1 MAVAIQGKC
10 CGIMPHVFLNRLDVV
25 PCADGINR
33 ESVATIMQT
42 MMIKPSILQC
52 LLECLPDSRLR
63 EMTSICMRK
72 DEVRELSLVPQVS
85 GYTLLLFLIFLMSFQ
100 SFQHKRS
107 RIDTAR
113 LSVFQ
118 SAEGK
123 RIQRKICA
131 CFGL

>member
-85 GYTLLLFLIFLMSFQ
+85 GYTLLLFLIFLMMEWRDATS
-100 SFQHKRS
+100 SPMVTVLWTRN
-107 RIDTAR
+107 R
-113 LSVFQ
+113 L
-118 SAEGK
+118 E
-123 RIQRKICA
+123 RMCI
-131 CFGL
+131 